1 MFEQI
6 RLAEG
11 AGKSLVNR
19 TLMIVALIMIGL
31 VGLFFAL
38 RPDPTSSGGAAPPDE
53 PQERVYDVAIE
64 NGAMSPAEV
73 SAEVGNQVT
82 LVLTSNSLV
91 EVHLH
96 GYDLEEEVLPGEET
110 VLSFEAEISGRF
122 EIEDHETET
131 ALGALLVQP
140 R

>member
-1 MFEQI
+1 MLEQI
-6 RLAEG
+6 RLGEG

-19 TLMIVALIMIGL
+19 TLMIVALVMIGL

-38 RPDPTSSGGAAPPDE
+38 RPDPTSSGDAAPPDE

-73 SAEVGNQVT
+73 SAEEGDGVT
-82 LVLTSNSLV
+82 LVLTSDSPV

-96 GYDLEEEVLPGEET
+96 GYDLEEEILPGEET

>member
-1 MFEQI
+1 
-6 RLAEG
+6 
-11 AGKSLVNR
+11 
-19 TLMIVALIMIGL
+19 
-31 VGLFFAL
+31 
-38 RPDPTSSGGAAPPDE
+38 
-53 PQERVYDVAIE
+53 
-64 NGAMSPAEV
+64 
-73 SAEVGNQVT
+73 VT
-82 LVLTSNSLV
+82 LVLTSDSPV